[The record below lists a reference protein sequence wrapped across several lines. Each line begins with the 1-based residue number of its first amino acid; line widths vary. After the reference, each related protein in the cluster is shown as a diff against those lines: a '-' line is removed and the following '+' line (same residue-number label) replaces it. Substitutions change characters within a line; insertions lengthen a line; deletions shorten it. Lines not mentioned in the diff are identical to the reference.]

1 MKRVRLLAASAIVA
15 LSLAGCGGG
24 GTESSS
30 PITGTETVIS
40 GMATKGPITGTVNIY
55 ALGADG
61 AKGSLLK
68 SAPISNGSYSASVG
82 SYTGPVLVEA
92 TGSYTDEATGQTLS
106 VGSDAPLRAA
116 VSNASGTVAIPVTPL
131 TDLAVRESG
140 ALTASG
146 IDNGNKLISD
156 IFGFDIIETQP
167 VAPSPAPLA
176 AATQSQKDY
185 TLALATLSQLS
196 KDMGMGLEQ
205 MLSNVAAGIGASGM
219 DSGTATIF
227 RSAAT
232 SFIMVNPNNGT
243 GINDLS
249 QTNVAEITGK
259 IASTASY
266 TLTIEGAPSAGA
278 VYGIEFKLVVPD
290 GLTVRYNSAS
300 GATLPGIVTESA
312 PVAAVSPYIGAT
324 FSTTTGVGVLTF
336 ALMSD
341 TGIGSGDLATLVC
354 DAVAGYAT
362 PGAAAFSVR
371 DLKAVDDNGVTISG
385 VTVTV
390 R

>member
-1 MKRVRLLAASAIVA
+1 MKRIRLLAASAIVA

-68 SAPISNGSYSASVG
+68 SAPINDGSYSASVG
-82 SYTGPVLVEA
+82 TYSGPVLVEA
-92 TGSYTDEATGQTLS
+92 TGIYTDEATGQTLS

-131 TDLAVRESG
+131 TDLAVREAG
-140 ALTASG
+140 ELTASG
-146 IDNGNKLISD
+146 IDNGNRLISD
-156 IFGFDIIETQP
+156 IFGFDIIKTQP
-167 VAPSPAPLA
+167 VAPAPASLE

-196 KDMGMGLEQ
+196 KDMGKGLEQ
-205 MLSNVAAGIGASGM
+205 TLSSVATGIGATGM
-219 DSGTATIF
+219 DSGTATSF
-227 RSAAT
+227 RSAAV
-232 SFIMVNPNNGT
+232 SFITTNPNNTT

-249 QTNVAEITGK
+249 QTSVAEITGK

-266 TLTIEGAPSAGA
+266 TLTVEGAPSAGA
-278 VYGIEFKLVVPD
+278 VKGIEFELLIPD
-290 GLTVRYNSAS
+290 GLTLRYNSAS
-300 GATLPGIVTESA
+300 GVPLPGVVTESA
-312 PVAAVSPYIGAT
+312 QVTGAASYT
-324 FSTTTGVGVLTF
+324 EKKFSTSTGVGVLKF
-336 ALMSD
+336 VLM
-341 TGIGSGDLATLVC
+341 TTAGIGSGDLATLVC
-354 DAVAGYAT
+354 DTVAGYAVPT
-362 PGAAAFSVR
+362 ASGFR
-371 DLKAVDDNGVTISG
+371 IRNLKAVDDNGVTIGG

>member
-1 MKRVRLLAASAIVA
+1 MKRIRLLAASAIVA

-82 SYTGPVLVEA
+82 SYTGPVLVEV
-92 TGSYTDEATGQTLS
+92 TGTYTDEATGQTLS

-116 VSNASGTVAIPVTPL
+116 VSNASGTVAVPVTPL
-131 TDLAVRESG
+131 TDLAVREAG
-140 ALTASG
+140 QLTASG
-146 IDNGNKLISD
+146 IDNGNRLISD

-167 VAPSPAPLA
+167 VAPSPASLE

-196 KDMGMGLEQ
+196 KDMGMGLDQ
-205 MLSNVAAGIGASGM
+205 TLSGIAAGIGASGM
-219 DSGTATIF
+219 DSNTATRF

-232 SFIMVNPNNGT
+232 SFVTTNPNNTT
-243 GINDLS
+243 GIKDLS
-249 QTNVAEITGK
+249 LTNVAEITGE
-259 IASTASY
+259 IATTANY
-266 TLTIEGAPSAGA
+266 TLAISGAPTAT
-278 VYGIEFKLVVPD
+278 VMGIEFELLLPD
-290 GLTVRYNSAS
+290 GLTVRHNSIS
-300 GATLPGIVTESA
+300 GVPLPGIVTASD
-312 PVAAVSPYIGAT
+312 PVAAVFPYVET
-324 FSTTTGVGVLTF
+324 KFSTSTGVSVLKF
-336 ALMSD
+336 VLMTS

-354 DAVAGYAT
+354 DTVAGYAT
-362 PGAAAFSVR
+362 PQGAGFGIR
-371 DLKAVDDNGVTISG
+371 GLKAVDGNGTTIGG

>member
-1 MKRVRLLAASAIVA
+1 MKRIRLLAASAIVA

-82 SYTGPVLVEA
+82 TYEGPVLVEA
-92 TGSYTDEATGQTLS
+92 TGNYTDEATGQTLS

-116 VSNASGTVAIPVTPL
+116 VSNASGTVAVPVTPL
-131 TDLAVRESG
+131 TDLAVREAG
-140 ALTASG
+140 ELTASG
-146 IDNGNKLISD
+146 IDNGNRLISD
-156 IFGFDIIETQP
+156 IFGFDIIKTQP
-167 VAPSPAPLA
+167 VAPSPASLA

-205 MLSNVAAGIGASGM
+205 TLSNVAVGIGATGM
-219 DSGTATIF
+219 DSNTATIF
-227 RSAAT
+227 RSAAV
-232 SFIMVNPNNGT
+232 SFITANTNNST

-278 VYGIEFKLVVPD
+278 VKGIQFELLIPD
-290 GLTVRYNSAS
+290 GLTVRHNSAS
-300 GATLPGIVTESA
+300 GVPLPGIVTESA
-312 PVAAVSPYIGAT
+312 QVTGAASYIEKK
-324 FSTTTGVGVLTF
+324 FSISTGVGVLNF
-336 ALMSD
+336 ALM
-341 TGIGSGDLATLVC
+341 TTAGIGSGDLATLVC
-354 DAVAGYAT
+354 DTVAGYAVPT
-362 PGAAAFSVR
+362 ASGFR
-371 DLKAVDDNGVTISG
+371 IRNLKAVDDNGVTIGS